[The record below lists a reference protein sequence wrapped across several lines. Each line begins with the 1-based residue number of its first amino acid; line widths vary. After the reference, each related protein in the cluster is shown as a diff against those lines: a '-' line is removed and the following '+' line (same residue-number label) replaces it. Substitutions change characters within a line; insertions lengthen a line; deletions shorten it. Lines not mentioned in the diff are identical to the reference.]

1 MIIIRNR
8 RIGGDK
14 MIEHL
19 ETERGNPK
27 TENIDTKNVEEILRV
42 MNEEDAVV
50 VLAVREA
57 IPKIAEVIEFCIESY
72 KKGGR
77 IFYAGAGTSGRMGV
91 IDSAEIPP
99 TFGVPQGVFIP
110 LLAGGQDAFS
120 KAVEEVEDMEDLG
133 IRDLSTYDPSPLDT
147 VIGISAS
154 GRTPYV
160 RGVLKKAK
168 EAGCKTSLICNVEEP
183 EIGNLADVVVSLR
196 TGPEVIRGST
206 RLKAGTSQKMVLNM
220 ISTVT
225 MIKVGKVYKNYMVDV
240 SILNEKLKKRALRMI
255 VEITGVTEE
264 EAEKYLRLADNNVKL
279 AILMI
284 LSKKPKD
291 ICESV
296 LKREENLRKAL
307 EILSH

>member
-1 MIIIRNR
+1 
-8 RIGGDK
+8 
-14 MIEHL
+14 MIENL

-27 TENIDTKNVEEILRV
+27 TEDIDAKSIEEILRI
-42 MNEEDAVV
+42 MNEEDAIVT
-50 VLAVREA
+50 LAVREA
-57 IPKIAEVIEFCIESY
+57 IPRISKVIEFCIESY

-77 IFYAGAGTSGRMGV
+77 IFYAGAGTSGRIGV
-91 IDSAEIPP
+91 LDSAEIPP

-110 LLAGGQDAFS
+110 LLAGGQEAFT
-120 KAVEEVEDMEDLG
+120 KAIEQVEDMEYLG
-133 IRDLSTYDPSPLDT
+133 ERDLSAHDPSPLDT

-160 RGVLKKAK
+160 KGVLRKAK
-168 EAGCKTSLICNVEEP
+168 EVGCKTSLICNVEEP
-183 EIGNLADVVVSLR
+183 EIGYLADVIVSLR
-196 TGPEVIRGST
+196 TGPEIIRGST

-220 ISTVT
+220 ISTTT

-240 SILNEKLKKRALRMI
+240 LVLNKKLKKRALRMI

-264 EAEKYLRLADNNVKL
+264 EAEKYLKLADNSVKL

-284 LSKKPKD
+284 LSGKPKD

-296 LKREENLRKAL
+296 LKKEENLRRAL

>member
-1 MIIIRNR
+1 
-8 RIGGDK
+8 

-133 IRDLSTYDPSPLDT
+133 IRDLSAHDPSSLDT

-168 EAGCKTSLICNVEEP
+168 ESGCKTSLICNVEEP

>member
-1 MIIIRNR
+1 
-8 RIGGDK
+8 
-14 MIEHL
+14 
-19 ETERGNPK
+19 
-27 TENIDTKNVEEILRV
+27 
-42 MNEEDAVV
+42 
-50 VLAVREA
+50 
-57 IPKIAEVIEFCIESY
+57 
-72 KKGGR
+72 
-77 IFYAGAGTSGRMGV
+77 
-91 IDSAEIPP
+91 
-99 TFGVPQGVFIP
+99 
-110 LLAGGQDAFS
+110 
-120 KAVEEVEDMEDLG
+120 
-133 IRDLSTYDPSPLDT
+133 
-147 VIGISAS
+147 
-154 GRTPYV
+154 
-160 RGVLKKAK
+160 
-168 EAGCKTSLICNVEEP
+168 
-183 EIGNLADVVVSLR
+183 LR